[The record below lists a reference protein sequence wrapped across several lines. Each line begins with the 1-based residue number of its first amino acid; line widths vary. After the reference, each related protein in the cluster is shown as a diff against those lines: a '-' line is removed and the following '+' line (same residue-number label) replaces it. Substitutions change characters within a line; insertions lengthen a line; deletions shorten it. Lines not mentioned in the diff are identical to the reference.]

1 MCMNVFTTVCHGI
14 CRSKEIILRCCK
26 VDQVAILQLIP
37 MFNTIICTYT
47 SFLFSLLIHCAFS
60 MFSFV
65 LLPPFCSHYLY
76 NVHFQC
82 SHLYLYLLSVLV
94 TYTMCIFNVLVCTYS
109 ENRQQ
114 HEIRNHLNYHKSE
127 RFPNRTGNNMKSERT
142 LTSLGVNI
150 GKSNRQQ

>member
-1 MCMNVFTTVCHGI
+1 
-14 CRSKEIILRCCK
+14 
-26 VDQVAILQLIP
+26 
-37 MFNTIICTYT
+37 MFNTIVCTYT
-47 SFLFSLLIHCAFS
+47 SFLFSLLIQCAFS

-65 LLPPFCSHYLY
+65 LLPPFCFCYLY

-82 SHLYLYLLSVLV
+82 SLFVLLPPFCSRYLYNVHFQCSCLYLYLLSVLV

-109 ENRQQ
+109 ENKQQ
-114 HEIRNHLNYHKSE
+114 HEIRNHINYHRSE
-127 RFPNRTGNNMKSERT
+127 RFPNRIGNKQKSERT